1 MLSLIQS
8 ARDVNLNASSPLPC
22 VCVPRPASQ
31 AGVSNRGC
39 FSSQLWRLEPET
51 QELATVVPSEA
62 SLLVSQTAAFSQC
75 PHAVIPPCEP
85 VS

>member
-8 ARDVNLNASSPLPC
+8 ARDVSLNSSSPMAC
-22 VCVPRPASQ
+22 VCVPRPASR
-31 AGVSNRGC
+31 AGGSNRGC
-39 FSSQLWRLEPET
+39 FSSQLWQQEPET
-51 QELATVVPSEA
+51 QVLATVVPSEA